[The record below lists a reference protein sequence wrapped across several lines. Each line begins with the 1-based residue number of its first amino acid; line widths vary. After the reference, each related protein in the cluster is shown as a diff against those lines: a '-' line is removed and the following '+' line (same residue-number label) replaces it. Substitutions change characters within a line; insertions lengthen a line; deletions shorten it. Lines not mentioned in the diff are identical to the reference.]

1 MSFSYSVSPNREVE
15 VMANVANVGTARW
28 CVSVVCYVSKLVHE
42 DLDLAGVQA
51 KVQKVLTFIYW

>member
-1 MSFSYSVSPNREVE
+1 VSPNREVE